1 MSVRKDFYTKLRDSG
16 KSHADDVHDVAIIG
30 GGIAGL
36 YANYLLTKK
45 KHKCIVLEKNSTVSG
60 RVREHEFHGTKLKCG
75 AGIVVPENKSLVKLL
90 KKLGMKVEF
99 SPAGIKDLITPAFD
113 MGEAVKKV
121 KKVYKKMTKKDLLTL
136 TSREILYKY
145 FEKDFADNF
154 ILHSEFGD
162 YSESSF
168 EYLMKYYPINDLDN
182 QPFESMGGPWT
193 ELVDKLTL
201 PNIKTNY
208 EVSTVEKKGN
218 IFWINGDIQAREV
231 IFAVTITALENIK
244 CVGFKLPDVSEY
256 VGSTPFSR
264 VYAYYKD
271 GYTMKD
277 GYVKTG
283 RMVDKI
289 IKINKNIV
297 MASYADGPKAVF
309 WGGVKKLPID
319 EQKKILEEKLE
330 DVGFNFGTP
339 DDIFIAAWTDGDHYI
354 KPYGRRY
361 KTIDNLL
368 DKLSKPCKGVYIIG
382 EMLSKRPGYVDGAI
396 QSVERIFK

>member
-1 MSVRKDFYTKLRDSG
+1 MPY
-16 KSHADDVHDVAIIG
+16 DVVIIG

-60 RVREHEFHGTKLKCG
+60 RVREHEFHGAMLKCG
-75 AGIVVPENKSLVKLL
+75 AGIIVPENKLVVKLL

-99 SPAGIKDLITPAFD
+99 SPAGIKDLVVPAFD

-121 KKVYKKMTKKDLLTL
+121 KKVYKTMTKKDLLTL
-136 TSREILYKY
+136 TAREILYKY
-145 FEKDFADNF
+145 FERDFADNF
-154 ILHSEFGD
+154 ILHSEFED
-162 YSESSF
+162 YLDGSF
-168 EYLMKYYPINDLDN
+168 EYLMKYYPISDLDN
-182 QPFESMGGPWT
+182 KPFESMGGQWT
-193 ELVDKLTL
+193 ELVDKLSL
-201 PNIKTNY
+201 PNVKTDY
-208 EVSTVEKKGN
+208 EVSTIEKKGN
-218 IFWINGDIQAREV
+218 TFWVNGDIQAKQV

-244 CVGFKLPDVSEY
+244 CVGFKLPKISDY
-256 VGSTPFSR
+256 VVSTPFSR

-277 GYVKTG
+277 GYVNVG
-283 RMVDKI
+283 GMVDKV

-309 WGGVKKLPID
+309 WGGVKKLPLD
-319 EQKKILEEKLE
+319 DQKKILEEKLA
-330 DVGFNFGTP
+330 DVGFTFGKP
-339 DDIFIAAWTDGDHYI
+339 DDIFTAFWTDGDHVI
-354 KPYGRRY
+354 RPYGKY

-382 EMLSKRPGYVDGAI
+382 EMLSKRPGYVEGALL
-396 QSVERIFK
+396 SVERMLKK

>member
-1 MSVRKDFYTKLRDSG
+1 MS
-16 KSHADDVHDVAIIG
+16 HDVAIIG
-30 GGIAGL
+30 GGVAGL

-45 KHKCIVLEKNSTVSG
+45 KQNCIVLEKNSTVSG
-60 RVREHEFHGTKLKCG
+60 RVREHDFHGTKLKCG
-75 AGIVVPENKSLVKLL
+75 AGIIVPENKSLVKLL

-99 SPAGIKDLITPAFD
+99 SPAGIKDLIVPAFD
-113 MGEAVKKV
+113 MNVAVKRV
-121 KKVYKKMTKKDLLTL
+121 KKVYKTLMTKKDLLTL
-136 TSREILYKY
+136 TAREILYKY

-154 ILHSEFGD
+154 ILHSEFED
-162 YSESSF
+162 YLEGSF
-168 EYLMKYYPINDLDN
+168 EYLMKYYPIADLDN
-182 QPFESMGGPWT
+182 QPFESMSGQWA

-201 PNIKTNY
+201 PNIKTDYNAN
-208 EVSTVEKKGN
+208 TVEKKGN
-218 IFWINGDIQAREV
+218 MFLINGDIQAKQV

-244 CVGFKLPDVSEY
+244 CIGFKLPDVSEY

-271 GYTMKD
+271 GYNMKD

-309 WGGVKKLPID
+309 WGDVKKLPLND
-319 EQKKILEEKLE
+319 QKKILKEKLE
-330 DVGFNFGTP
+330 DVGFDFGTP
-339 DDIFIAAWTDGDHYI
+339 DDIFIAYWSVGDHII

-382 EMLSKRPGYVDGAI
+382 EMLSKRPGYVDGALM
-396 QSVERIFK
+396 SVERLKL

>member
-1 MSVRKDFYTKLRDSG
+1 MFVRKDFNANLRDT
-16 KSHADDVHDVAIIG
+16 HANDVKEVVIIG

-36 YANYLLTKK
+36 YANYLLANNKK
-45 KHKCIVLEKNSTVSG
+45 KCIVLEKNSTVSG

-75 AGIVVPENKSLVKLL
+75 AGIIVPENKSLVKLL
-90 KKLGMKVEF
+90 KKLGMKVKF
-99 SPAGIKDLITPAFD
+99 SPAGIKDLVVPAFD
-113 MGEAVKKV
+113 MGKAVKEV
-121 KKVYKKMTKKDLLTL
+121 KKVYKKITKKDLLVL

-145 FEKDFADNF
+145 FDKDFADSF
-154 ILHSEFGD
+154 ILHSEFID
-162 YSESSF
+162 YLEGSF

-182 QPFESMGGPWT
+182 QPFESAEGPWT

-201 PNIKTNY
+201 PGVATDY
-208 EVSTVEKKGN
+208 EVNIVEKKGQT
-218 IFWINGDIQAREV
+218 FWINEEIQTKQV

-244 CVGFKLPDVSEY
+244 CVGFKLPKVSDY

-277 GYVKTG
+277 GYVKIG
-283 RMVDKI
+283 GMVDKV
-289 IKINKNIV
+289 IKINNNIV

-309 WGGVKKLPID
+309 WGGVKNLPLVD
-319 EQKKILEEKLE
+319 QKKIVKEKLE
-330 DVGFNFGTP
+330 DVGMNFGTP
-339 DDIFIAAWTDGDHYI
+339 DDIFIAFWSDGDHVI
-354 KPYGRRY
+354 KPYGKFR
-361 KTIDNLL
+361 TIDNLL
-368 DKLSKPCKGVYIIG
+368 DKLSKPHKSVFIIG

>member
-1 MSVRKDFYTKLRDSG
+1 MMTTY
-16 KSHADDVHDVAIIG
+16 DVAVIG

-45 KHKCIVLEKNSTVSG
+45 KQNCIVLEKNSTVSG
-60 RVREHEFHGTKLKCG
+60 RVREHEFHGARLKCG
-75 AGIVVPENKSLVKLL
+75 AGIIVPENKSLVKLL

-113 MGEAVKKV
+113 MGKAVKEV
-121 KKVYKKMTKKDLLTL
+121 KKVYKKMTKKDLLNL
-136 TSREILYKY
+136 TAREILYKY

-154 ILHSEFGD
+154 ILHSEFED
-162 YSESSF
+162 YLEGSF

-182 QPFESMGGPWT
+182 QPFESMGGKWT

-201 PNIKTNY
+201 PNIKTDY
-208 EVSTVEKKGN
+208 EVKTIEKKGN
-218 IFWINGDIQAREV
+218 TFSINGDIQAKQV
-231 IFAVTITALENIK
+231 IFSVTITALENIK
-244 CVGFKLPDVSEY
+244 CIGFKLPKVSDY

-264 VYAYYKD
+264 VYAYYPD

-283 RMVDKI
+283 GMIDKI

-309 WGGVKKLPID
+309 WGGVKKLPLED
-319 EQKKILEEKLE
+319 QKKILKEKLG
-330 DVGFNFGTP
+330 DVGFDFGTP
-339 DDIFIAAWTDGDHYI
+339 DDIFIAFWTDGDHVI
-354 KPYGRRY
+354 RPYGKFR
-361 KTIDNLL
+361 TIDNLL

-382 EMLSKRPGYVDGAI
+382 EMLSKRPGYVDGAL
-396 QSVERIFK
+396 QSVERLKL

>member
-1 MSVRKDFYTKLRDSG
+1 MTDYITMSY
-16 KSHADDVHDVAIIG
+16 DVIVIG
-30 GGIAGL
+30 GGVAGL

-45 KHKCIVLEKNSTVSG
+45 KHKCVVLEKNSTVCG
-60 RVREHEFHGTKLKCG
+60 RVREHEFHGAKLKCG

-90 KKLGMKVEF
+90 KKLDIKVEF
-99 SPAGIKDLITPAFD
+99 SPAGIKDLIVPEFD
-113 MGEAVKKV
+113 MNVAVKKV

-154 ILHSEFGD
+154 ILHSEFID
-162 YSESSF
+162 YLEGSF
-168 EYLMKYYPINDLDN
+168 EYLMKYYPIADLDN
-182 QPFESMGGPWT
+182 QPFESAGGPWM

-201 PNIKTNY
+201 PNITTNY
-208 EVSTVEKKGN
+208 EVSMIEKKGN
-218 IFWINGDIQAREV
+218 TFWINGEIQTKQV

-244 CVGFKLPDVSEY
+244 CTGFKLPDVSEY

-271 GYTMKD
+271 GYSMKD
-277 GYVKTG
+277 GYVKIG
-283 RMVDKI
+283 GIVDKI

-309 WGGVKKLPID
+309 WGGVKKLPLED
-319 EQKKILEEKLE
+319 QKKIVKEKLE

-354 KPYGRRY
+354 RPYGKY

-368 DKLSKPCKGVYIIG
+368 DKLSKPCKNVYIIG
-382 EMLSKRPGYVDGAI
+382 EMLSKRPGYVDGAL
-396 QSVERIFK
+396 QSVERLKLK

>member
-1 MSVRKDFYTKLRDSG
+1 M
-16 KSHADDVHDVAIIG
+16 
-30 GGIAGL
+30 
-36 YANYLLTKK
+36 
-45 KHKCIVLEKNSTVSG
+45 
-60 RVREHEFHGTKLKCG
+60 REHEFHGAKLKCG
-75 AGIVVPENKSLVKLL
+75 AGIVVPENKSLIKLL
-90 KKLGMKVEF
+90 KKLDIKVVFAE
-99 SPAGIKDLITPAFD
+99 SSIKDFIVPAFD

-121 KKVYKKMTKKDLLTL
+121 KKVYKSMTKKDLLTL
-136 TSREILYKY
+136 TAREILYKY

-154 ILHSEFGD
+154 ILHSEFED
-162 YSESSF
+162 YLGGSF

-182 QPFESMGGPWT
+182 QPFESAGGPWT

-201 PNIKTNY
+201 PNIKTDY

-218 IFWINGDIQAREV
+218 TFWVNEDIQAKQV
-231 IFAVTITALENIK
+231 IFAVTITPLENIK
-244 CVGFKLPDVSEY
+244 CIGFKLPKVSDY

-271 GYTMKD
+271 GYIMRD
-277 GYVKTG
+277 GYVKVG
-283 RMVDKI
+283 GIVDKV

-309 WGGVKKLPID
+309 WGGVKKLPLVD
-319 EQKKILEEKLE
+319 QKKILKEKLE
-330 DVGFNFGTP
+330 DIGFNFGTP
-339 DDIFIAAWTDGDHYI
+339 DDIFIAYWSIGDHII
-354 KPYGRRY
+354 KPYGKY

-368 DKLSKPCKGVYIIG
+368 DKLSKPCKHVYIIG

>member
-1 MSVRKDFYTKLRDSG
+1 MSYDYL
-16 KSHADDVHDVAIIG
+16 IIG
-30 GGIAGL
+30 GGVAGL

-45 KHKCIVLEKNSTVSG
+45 KQNCIVLEKNSTVSG
-60 RVREHEFHGTKLKCG
+60 RVREHDFHGTKLKCG
-75 AGIVVPENKSLVKLL
+75 AGIIVPENKSLVKLL

-99 SPAGIKDLITPAFD
+99 SPAGIKDLIVPAFD
-113 MGEAVKKV
+113 MNVAVKRV
-121 KKVYKKMTKKDLLTL
+121 KKVYKTMTKKDLLTL
-136 TSREILYKY
+136 TAKEILYKY

-154 ILHSEFGD
+154 ILHSEFED
-162 YSESSF
+162 YLEGSF
-168 EYLMKYYPINDLDN
+168 EYLMKYYPIADLDN
-182 QPFESMGGPWT
+182 QPFESMGGQWT

-208 EVSTVEKKGN
+208 EVKTVEKKGN
-218 IFWINGDIQAREV
+218 MFLINGDIQAREV

-244 CVGFKLPDVSEY
+244 CIGFKLPNVSEY

-277 GYVKTG
+277 GYVKVG
-283 RMVDKI
+283 GIVDKV
-289 IKINKNIV
+289 IKINKNVV

-309 WGGVKKLPID
+309 WGGVKKLPLD
-319 EQKKILEEKLE
+319 DRKKILEEKLI

-339 DDIFIAAWTDGDHYI
+339 DDIFIAAWTDGDHVI
-354 KPYGRRY
+354 RPYG
-361 KTIDNLL
+361 KFKDIDNLL

-382 EMLSKRPGYVDGAI
+382 EMLSKRPGYVDGAL
-396 QSVERIFK
+396 QSVERLKLK

>member
-1 MSVRKDFYTKLRDSG
+1 MS
-16 KSHADDVHDVAIIG
+16 HDYAIIG

-60 RVREHEFHGTKLKCG
+60 RVREHDFHGTKLKCG
-75 AGIVVPENKSLVKLL
+75 AGIIVPENKSLVKLL

-99 SPAGIKDLITPAFD
+99 SPAGIKDLIVPAFD
-113 MGEAVKKV
+113 MNVAVKRV
-121 KKVYKKMTKKDLLTL
+121 KKVYKTMTKKDLLTL
-136 TSREILYKY
+136 TAREILYKY

-154 ILHSEFGD
+154 ILHSEFED
-162 YSESSF
+162 YLEGSF
-168 EYLMKYYPINDLDN
+168 EYLMKYYPIADLDN
-182 QPFESMGGPWT
+182 QPFESMGGQWT

-201 PNIKTNY
+201 PNIKTDYNAN
-208 EVSTVEKKGN
+208 TVEKKGN
-218 IFWINGDIQAREV
+218 MFLINGDIQAREV

-244 CVGFKLPDVSEY
+244 CIGFKLPNVSEY

-277 GYVKTG
+277 GYVKVG
-283 RMVDKI
+283 GIVDKV
-289 IKINKNIV
+289 IKINKNVV

-309 WGGVKKLPID
+309 WGGVKKLPLTD
-319 EQKKILEEKLE
+319 QKKILEEKLI

-339 DDIFIAAWTDGDHYI
+339 DDIFIAAWTDGDHVI
-354 KPYGRRY
+354 RPYG
-361 KTIDNLL
+361 KFKDIDNLL

-382 EMLSKRPGYVDGAI
+382 EMLSKRPGYVDGAL
-396 QSVERIFK
+396 QSVERLKLK

>member
-1 MSVRKDFYTKLRDSG
+1 MRIIMMTTY
-16 KSHADDVHDVAIIG
+16 DVAVIG

-45 KHKCIVLEKNSTVSG
+45 KQNCIVLEKNSTVSG

-75 AGIVVPENKSLVKLL
+75 AGIIVPENKSLVKLL

-99 SPAGIKDLITPAFD
+99 SPAGIKDLIVPAFD
-113 MGEAVKKV
+113 MGKAVKEV
-121 KKVYKKMTKKDLLTL
+121 KKVYKTMTKKDLLNL
-136 TSREILYKY
+136 TSKEILYKY

-154 ILHSEFGD
+154 ILHSEFED
-162 YSESSF
+162 YLEGSF

-182 QPFESMGGPWT
+182 QPFESMGGKWT
-193 ELVDKLTL
+193 ELVDKLSL
-201 PNIKTNY
+201 PNIKTDYNAN
-208 EVSTVEKKGN
+208 TVEKKGN
-218 IFWINGDIQAREV
+218 TFLINGEIQAREV

-244 CVGFKLPDVSEY
+244 CTGFKLPKVSDY
-256 VGSTPFSR
+256 VVSTPFSR

-271 GYTMKD
+271 GYNMKD

-283 RMVDKI
+283 GMVDKV

-309 WGGVKKLPID
+309 WGGVKKLPLED
-319 EQKKILEEKLE
+319 QKKIVKDKLG

-339 DDIFIAAWTDGDHYI
+339 DDIFIAFWSVGDHVI
-354 KPYGRRY
+354 RPYGKY

-368 DKLSKPCKGVYIIG
+368 DKLSKPLKNVYIIG
-382 EMLSKRPGYVDGAI
+382 EMLSERPGYVDGAL
-396 QSVERIFK
+396 QSVERLKL

>member
-1 MSVRKDFYTKLRDSG
+1 MSYDY
-16 KSHADDVHDVAIIG
+16 AIIG
-30 GGIAGL
+30 GGVAGL

-75 AGIVVPENKSLVKLL
+75 AGIIVPENKSLVKLL

-113 MGEAVKKV
+113 MNVAVKKV
-121 KKVYKKMTKKDLLTL
+121 KKVYKTMMTKKDLLTL
-136 TSREILYKY
+136 TTREILYKY

-154 ILHSEFGD
+154 ILHSEFED
-162 YSESSF
+162 YLEGSF
-168 EYLMKYYPINDLDN
+168 EYLMKYYPISDLDN
-182 QPFESMGGPWT
+182 QPFESMGGKWT
-193 ELVDKLTL
+193 ELVDKLSL
-201 PNIKTNY
+201 PNIKTDYNAN
-208 EVSTVEKKGN
+208 TVKKKGN
-218 IFWINGDIQAREV
+218 MFLINGDIQAREV
-231 IFAVTITALENIK
+231 IFAVTITSLENIK
-244 CVGFKLPDVSEY
+244 CIGFKLPNVSEY

-264 VYAYYKD
+264 VYAYYPD

-277 GYVKTG
+277 GYVKVG
-283 RMVDKI
+283 GIVDKI

-309 WGGVKKLPID
+309 WGGVKKLPLGD
-319 EQKKILEEKLE
+319 QKKILKEKLD

-354 KPYGRRY
+354 KPYGKFR
-361 KTIDNLL
+361 TIDNLL
-368 DKLSKPCKGVYIIG
+368 DKLSKPCKHVYIIG
-382 EMLSKRPGYVDGAI
+382 EMLSKRPGYVDGAL

>member
-1 MSVRKDFYTKLRDSG
+1 MITMSYDCDYC
-16 KSHADDVHDVAIIG
+16 IIG

-45 KHKCIVLEKNSTVSG
+45 KQKCIVLEKNSTVSG
-60 RVREHEFHGTKLKCG
+60 RVREHEFHGVFLKCG

-90 KKLGMKVEF
+90 KKLGIKVVFAE
-99 SPAGIKDLITPAFD
+99 SSIKDLIVPAFD
-113 MGEAVKKV
+113 MGKAVKEV

-136 TSREILYKY
+136 TAREILYKY

-182 QPFESMGGPWT
+182 QPFESMSGPWSA
-193 ELVDKLTL
+193 LVDKLTL
-201 PNIKTNY
+201 PNIETDY
-208 EVSTVEKKGN
+208 EVNTVEKKGTA
-218 IFWINGDIQAREV
+218 FLINGEIQAKQV
-231 IFAVTITALENIK
+231 IFAVTISALENIK
-244 CVGFKLPDVSEY
+244 CIGFKLPNISDY

-271 GYTMKD
+271 GYTIKD
-277 GYVKTG
+277 GYVKVG
-283 RMVDKI
+283 GMVDKVV
-289 IKINKNIV
+289 KINKNVV

-309 WGGVKKLPID
+309 WGGVKKLPLED
-319 EQKKILEEKLE
+319 QKKIVKEKLE
-330 DVGFNFGTP
+330 DVGFNFGNS
-339 DDIFIAAWTDGDHYI
+339 DDIFIAYWTDGDHYI
-354 KPYGRRY
+354 RPYGKY

-368 DKLSKPCKGVYIIG
+368 DKLSKPLKNVYIIG
-382 EMLSKRPGYVDGAI
+382 EMLSKRPGYVDGAL

>member
-1 MSVRKDFYTKLRDSG
+1 MSYDY
-16 KSHADDVHDVAIIG
+16 AIIG
-30 GGIAGL
+30 GGAAGL

-45 KHKCIVLEKNSTVSG
+45 KQNCIVLEKNSSVCG
-60 RVREHEFHGTKLKCG
+60 RVREHEFHGAKLKCG
-75 AGIVVPENKSLVKLL
+75 AGIIVPENKSLVKLL
-90 KKLGMKVEF
+90 KKLDIKVEF

-113 MGEAVKKV
+113 MNIAVKKV
-121 KKVYKKMTKKDLLTL
+121 KKVYKNMTKKDLFNL
-136 TSREILYKY
+136 TSKEILYKY

-154 ILHSEFGD
+154 ILHSEFVD
-162 YSESSF
+162 YLEGSF
-168 EYLMKYYPINDLDN
+168 EYLMKYYPIADLDN

-201 PNIKTNY
+201 PGVTTNY
-208 EVSTVEKKGN
+208 NVNTVEKKGN
-218 IFWINGDIQAREV
+218 TFWINGDIPAKQV

-244 CVGFKLPDVSEY
+244 CIGFKLPKISDY

-271 GYTMKD
+271 GYNMKD
-277 GYVKTG
+277 GYVKVG
-283 RMVDKI
+283 GMVDKV

-309 WGGVKKLPID
+309 WGGVKKLPLED
-319 EQKKILEEKLE
+319 QKKILEEKLG

-339 DDIFIAAWTDGDHYI
+339 GDIFISFWSDGDHII
-354 KPYGRRY
+354 KPYGNRY

-368 DKLSKPCKGVYIIG
+368 DKLSKPLKNVYIIG
-382 EMLSKRPGYVDGAI
+382 EILSERPGYVDGAI
-396 QSVERIFK
+396 QSVERMMKK

>member
-1 MSVRKDFYTKLRDSG
+1 MS
-16 KSHADDVHDVAIIG
+16 HDYAIIG

-45 KHKCIVLEKNSTVSG
+45 KQNCIVLEKNSTVSG
-60 RVREHEFHGTKLKCG
+60 RVREHEFHGNKLKCG
-75 AGIVVPENKSLVKLL
+75 AGIIVPENKSLVKLL

-99 SPAGIKDLITPAFD
+99 SPAGIKDLIVPAFD
-113 MGEAVKKV
+113 MNVAVKRV
-121 KKVYKKMTKKDLLTL
+121 KKVYKTMTKKDLLTL
-136 TSREILYKY
+136 TAREILYKY

-154 ILHSEFGD
+154 ILHSEFED
-162 YSESSF
+162 YLEGSF
-168 EYLMKYYPINDLDN
+168 EYLMKYYPIADLDN
-182 QPFESMGGPWT
+182 QPFESMGGQWT

-208 EVSTVEKKGN
+208 EVKTIEKKGN
-218 IFWINGDIQAREV
+218 MFLINGDIQAHEV

-244 CVGFKLPDVSEY
+244 CIGFKLPDVSEY

-271 GYTMKD
+271 GYNMKD
-277 GYVKTG
+277 GYVKVG
-283 RMVDKI
+283 GIVDKI

-309 WGGVKKLPID
+309 WGGVKKLPLGD
-319 EQKKILEEKLE
+319 QKKILKEKLE
-330 DVGFNFGTP
+330 DVGFDFGTP
-339 DDIFIAAWTDGDHYI
+339 DDIFIAFWTDGDHVI
-354 KPYGRRY
+354 RPYGKY

-382 EMLSKRPGYVDGAI
+382 EMLSKRPGYVDGALM
-396 QSVERIFK
+396 SVERLKL

>member
-1 MSVRKDFYTKLRDSG
+1 MMYDY
-16 KSHADDVHDVAIIG
+16 AIIG
-30 GGIAGL
+30 GGVAGL

-45 KHKCIVLEKNSTVSG
+45 KHKCIVLEKNSSVSG
-60 RVREHEFHGTKLKCG
+60 RVREHDFHGTKLKCG
-75 AGIVVPENKSLVKLL
+75 AGIIVPENKSLVKLL

-99 SPAGIKDLITPAFD
+99 SPAGIKDLIVPAFD
-113 MGEAVKKV
+113 MNVAVKRV
-121 KKVYKKMTKKDLLTL
+121 KKVYKTMTKKDLLTL
-136 TSREILYKY
+136 TAREILYKY

-154 ILHSEFGD
+154 ILHSEFED
-162 YSESSF
+162 YLEGSF
-168 EYLMKYYPINDLDN
+168 EYLMKYYPIADLDN
-182 QPFESMGGPWT
+182 QPFESMGGQWT

-201 PNIKTNY
+201 PNIKTDYNAN
-208 EVSTVEKKGN
+208 TVEKKGN
-218 IFWINGDIQAREV
+218 MFLINGDIQAKQV

-244 CVGFKLPDVSEY
+244 CIGFKLPDVSEY

-271 GYTMKD
+271 GYNMKD
-277 GYVKTG
+277 GYVKVG
-283 RMVDKI
+283 GIVDKI

-309 WGGVKKLPID
+309 WGGVKKLPLGD
-319 EQKKILEEKLE
+319 QKKILKEKLD

-339 DDIFIAAWTDGDHYI
+339 DDIFIAYWSVGDHVI
-354 KPYGRRY
+354 RPYGNRY

>member
-1 MSVRKDFYTKLRDSG
+1 ML
-16 KSHADDVHDVAIIG
+16 HDYVIIG

-45 KHKCIVLEKNSTVSG
+45 KQKCIVLEKNSTVSG
-60 RVREHEFHGTKLKCG
+60 RVREHEFHGAQLKCG

-90 KKLGMKVEF
+90 KKLDIKVEF
-99 SPAGIKDLITPAFD
+99 SPAGIKDLVVPAFD
-113 MGEAVKKV
+113 MNVAVKKV
-121 KKVYKKMTKKDLLTL
+121 KKVYKTMTKKDLLTL

-154 ILHSEFGD
+154 ILHSEFED
-162 YSESSF
+162 YLEGSF
-168 EYLMKYYPINDLDN
+168 EYLMKYYPIADLDN
-182 QPFESMGGPWT
+182 QPFESMSGKWT

-201 PNIKTNY
+201 PNIRTDY
-208 EVSTVEKKGN
+208 EVYTIEKKGN
-218 IFWINGDIQAREV
+218 TFWVNEDIQAKQV

-271 GYTMKD
+271 GYTMTD
-277 GYVKTG
+277 GYVKIG
-283 RMVDKI
+283 GMVDKV

-309 WGGVKKLPID
+309 WGGVKKLPLD
-319 EQKKILEEKLE
+319 EQKKIVKEKLE

-339 DDIFIAAWTDGDHYI
+339 DDIFIAYWSVGDHYI
-354 KPYGRRY
+354 KPYGKY

-368 DKLSKPCKGVYIIG
+368 DKLSRPCKNIFIIG
-382 EMLSKRPGYVDGAI
+382 EMLSKRPGYVDGALM
-396 QSVERIFK
+396 SVERILKK